1 MRTATLVS
9 ALLLAVLSTA
19 CDRTGAYGDA
29 TSIVAAMDPGLWADV
44 EADVY
49 SVLEPTIQTVRDER
63 TFTVTYQDP
72 TQEVWGRLRQFKQLL
87 LVGTGSEAWMSD
99 VMDRLDDVEAAPP
112 QILQVRDVWARAQSV
127 TVILLP
133 ETGQPEALRTQLEPL
148 GELYDSQYRSLALA
162 RMFVSGRDSALAD
175 TLRRDA
181 GFSLLLPEVYYWDR
195 TDSVFLFRNDN
206 PDPSE
211 LIRQIAV
218 TWRTPIPAELDG
230 EELLAWRAALA
241 EQYYSEPQI
250 VELSNAQAGPFSHES
265 WSAYEVQAVWQN
277 PPEANWPAAG
287 PFILWAVACPSQDRL
302 YLLDSWLYAP
312 GREKYQYMI
321 QLETILGSFR
331 CGS

>member
-1 MRTATLVS
+1 MRTATLVP
-9 ALLLAVLSTA
+9 ALLLAVLLAA

-44 EADVY
+44 EDDVY

-87 LVGTGSEAWMSD
+87 LVGTGSEEWMSD
-99 VMDRLDDVEAAPP
+99 VVDRLDDVEAAPP

-148 GELYDSQYRSLALA
+148 GQLYDSQYRSLALG

-195 TDSVFLFRNDN
+195 TDSVFVFRNDN

-218 TWRTPIPAELDG
+218 TWRTPISEELDG
-230 EELLAWRAALA
+230 EELLSWRAALA
-241 EQYYSEPQI
+241 AQYYSEPQI

-321 QLETILGSFR
+321 QLETILNSFG
-331 CGS
+331 CES